1 MTELKARSE
10 FEERYKW
17 DLSPLFADENAFLR
31 AISDSLDQIKA
42 FQKNFDGHL
51 HSLED
56 FQRALKVYEQLGI
69 EIDQIA
75 NYGFMPQTSD
85 FSDEK
90 FGEIA
95 HAAQDFV
102 TKSDVALSFWKDA
115 LINADDQILKEINK
129 NPNYAELVRKTR
141 LDKKSYL
148 GNTVEKTI
156 ANLQSALNT
165 PYDVYTKL
173 RAGDYHMQDFQV
185 DGKIYKNSFVAYE
198 NFYQNDENAE
208 IREKSF
214 RSFSTGLRENQNAA
228 AAAYLNQV
236 TNEKV
241 LATMHG
247 YDSVF
252 DYLLAPQE
260 VDRTMFD
267 RQIDLIMNDFAP
279 VAQKYLKHVAKV
291 NGLSKMT
298 FADWKLDLDSELNPE
313 ASIEDGYSY
322 VMKATAKLGDEY
334 TKTIEPFLKDRWVD
348 FPANTGKDSGG
359 YTKFPYR
366 VHPFI
371 LMSWTGRLSDVYT
384 LIHEIGHAGQGA
396 LSAKNQSYYNY
407 EPSTYYVEAPST
419 FNELL
424 LSDYLEN
431 RSDDP
436 RTKRFALSHRLSD
449 TYFHNFITHL
459 TEAAFQREVY
469 TIIDQGASFNAEKLN
484 QIMKK
489 VLSSFWGDAVEID
502 DDAAL
507 TWMRQAHYYM
517 GLYSYTYS
525 AGLTISTQGFIN
537 LKNNPENGR
546 KSWLDFLKLGGSKA
560 PIAAAK
566 TAGVDVTSDQPLK
579 NTIQF
584 LSDTVDKI
592 IAYTKQIEK

>member
-1 MTELKARSE
+1 MAELKARSTFQE
-10 FEERYKW
+10 KYKW
-17 DLSPLFADENAFLR
+17 DLRPLFADENAYLR
-31 AISDSLDQIKA
+31 AISDVLDQINE

-51 HSLED
+51 KTLDD

-69 EIDQIA
+69 AIDQIA
-75 NYGFMPQTSD
+75 NYGFMPQSSD

-90 FGEIA
+90 FGEVA
-95 HAAQDFV
+95 HAAQDFT
-102 TKSDVALSFWKDA
+102 TKASVALSFWDDA
-115 LINADDQILKEINK
+115 LVNAD
-129 NPNYAELVRKTR
+129 PNVLNELGQESQYQELIRKTK
-141 LDKKSYL
+141 LTKKTYL
-148 GNTVEKTI
+148 GKDIEKTI
-156 ANLQSALNT
+156 SNLQSALET

-173 RAGDYHMQDFQV
+173 RAGDYHMADFQV
-185 DGKIYKNSFVAYE
+185 AGKNYPNSFVSYE

-208 IREKSF
+208 IREASF
-214 RSFSTGLRENQNAA
+214 RSFSKGLRANQNTAA
-228 AAAYLNQV
+228 ATYLNQV
-236 TNEKV
+236 TNEKT
-241 LATMHG
+241 LSEMRG

-260 VDRTMFD
+260 VDRSMFD
-267 RQIDLIMNDFAP
+267 RQIDLIMTDFAP
-279 VAQKYLKHVAKV
+279 VAQKYLKHVAQV
-291 NGLSKMT
+291 NHLSKLS
-298 FADWKLDLDSELNPE
+298 FADWKLDIDPELNPKV
-313 ASIEDGYSY
+313 SIEDSYDY
-322 VMKATAKLGDEY
+322 VMKATAQLGDEY
-334 TKTIEPFLKDRWVD
+334 SQTIKNFLKDRWVD

-359 YTKFPYR
+359 YTTFPYG

-407 EPSTYYVEAPST
+407 EPSTYYVEAAST

-436 RTKRFALSHRLSD
+436 RTKRFALAHRLSD

-469 TIIDQGASFNAEKLN
+469 TLIDQGGSFNADKLN
-484 QIMKK
+484 QIMKQ
-489 VLSSFWGDAVEID
+489 VLSTFWGDAVEID

-537 LKNNPENGR
+537 LKNDPEKGR
-546 KSWLDFLKLGGSKA
+546 RSWLDFLKLGGSKA
-560 PIAAAK
+560 PIEAAK
-566 TAGVDVTSDQPLK
+566 IAAVDVTTDVPLR

-592 IAYTKQIEK
+592 IAYSDEI

>member
-1 MTELKARSE
+1 MAELKARSTFQE
-10 FEERYKW
+10 KYKW
-17 DLSPLFADENAFLR
+17 DLRPLFADENAYLR
-31 AISDSLDQIKA
+31 AISDVLDQINE

-51 HSLED
+51 KTLDD

-69 EIDQIA
+69 AIDQIA
-75 NYGFMPQTSD
+75 NYGFMPQSSD

-90 FGEIA
+90 FGEVA
-95 HAAQDFV
+95 HAAQDFT
-102 TKSDVALSFWKDA
+102 TKASVALSFWDDA
-115 LINADDQILKEINK
+115 LVNAD
-129 NPNYAELVRKTR
+129 PNVLNELSQEPQYQELIRKTK
-141 LDKKSYL
+141 LTKKTYL
-148 GNTVEKTI
+148 GKDIEKTI
-156 ANLQSALNT
+156 SNLQSALET

-173 RAGDYHMQDFQV
+173 RAGDYHMADFQV
-185 DGKIYKNSFVAYE
+185 AGKNYPNSFVSYE

-208 IREKSF
+208 IREASF
-214 RSFSTGLRENQNAA
+214 RSFSQGLRANQNAA
-228 AAAYLNQV
+228 AATYLNQV
-236 TNEKV
+236 TNEKT
-241 LATMHG
+241 LSEMRG

-260 VDRTMFD
+260 VDRSMFD
-267 RQIDLIMNDFAP
+267 RQIDLIMTDFAP
-279 VAQKYLKHVAKV
+279 VAQKYLKHVAQV
-291 NGLSKMT
+291 NHLSKLS
-298 FADWKLDLDSELNPE
+298 FADWKLDIDPELNPE
-313 ASIEDGYSY
+313 VSIEDSYDY
-322 VMKATAKLGDEY
+322 VMKATAQLGDEY
-334 TKTIEPFLKDRWVD
+334 SQTIKNFLKDRWVD

-359 YTKFPYR
+359 YTTFPYG

-407 EPSTYYVEAPST
+407 EPSTYYVEAAST

-431 RSDDP
+431 QSDDP
-436 RTKRFALSHRLSD
+436 RTKRFALAHRLSD

-469 TIIDQGASFNAEKLN
+469 TLIDQGGSFNADKLN
-484 QIMKK
+484 QIMKH
-489 VLSSFWGDAVEID
+489 VLSTFWGDAVEID

-537 LKNNPENGR
+537 LKNDPEKGR
-546 KSWLDFLKLGGSKA
+546 RSWLDFLKLGGSKA
-560 PIAAAK
+560 PIEAAK
-566 TAGVDVTSDQPLK
+566 IAAVDVTTDVPLR

-592 IAYTKQIEK
+592 IAYSDEI

>member
-1 MTELKARSE
+1 DPT
-10 FEERYKW
+10 
-17 DLSPLFADENAFLR
+17 
-31 AISDSLDQIKA
+31 
-42 FQKNFDGHL
+42 
-51 HSLED
+51 
-56 FQRALKVYEQLGI
+56 
-69 EIDQIA
+69 
-75 NYGFMPQTSD
+75 
-85 FSDEK
+85 
-90 FGEIA
+90 
-95 HAAQDFV
+95 
-102 TKSDVALSFWKDA
+102 
-115 LINADDQILKEINK
+115 
-129 NPNYAELVRKTR
+129 
-141 LDKKSYL
+141 
-148 GNTVEKTI
+148 
-156 ANLQSALNT
+156 
-165 PYDVYTKL
+165 
-173 RAGDYHMQDFQV
+173 
-185 DGKIYKNSFVAYE
+185 
-198 NFYQNDENAE
+198 
-208 IREKSF
+208 
-214 RSFSTGLRENQNAA
+214 
-228 AAAYLNQV
+228 
-236 TNEKV
+236 
-241 LATMHG
+241 
-247 YDSVF
+247 
-252 DYLLAPQE
+252 
-260 VDRTMFD
+260 
-267 RQIDLIMNDFAP
+267 
-279 VAQKYLKHVAKV
+279 
-291 NGLSKMT
+291 
-298 FADWKLDLDSELNPE
+298 
-313 ASIEDGYSY
+313 SIEDGYSY

-359 YTKFPYR
+359 YTTFPYG

>member
-1 MTELKARSE
+1 MAELKARSTFQE
-10 FEERYKW
+10 KYKW
-17 DLSPLFADENAFLR
+17 DLRPLFADENAYLR
-31 AISDSLDQIKA
+31 AISDVLDQINE

-51 HSLED
+51 KTLDD

-69 EIDQIA
+69 AIDQIA
-75 NYGFMPQTSD
+75 NYGFMPQSSD

-90 FGEIA
+90 FGEVA
-95 HAAQDFV
+95 HAAQDFT
-102 TKSDVALSFWKDA
+102 TKASVALSFWDDA
-115 LINADDQILKEINK
+115 LVNAD
-129 NPNYAELVRKTR
+129 PNVLNELSQESQYQELIRKTK
-141 LDKKSYL
+141 LTKKTYL
-148 GNTVEKTI
+148 GKDIEKTI
-156 ANLQSALNT
+156 SNLQSALET

-173 RAGDYHMQDFQV
+173 RAGDYHMADFQV
-185 DGKIYKNSFVAYE
+185 AGKNYPNSFVSYE

-208 IREKSF
+208 IREASF
-214 RSFSTGLRENQNAA
+214 RSFSKGLRANQNAA
-228 AAAYLNQV
+228 AATYLNQV
-236 TNEKV
+236 TNEKT
-241 LATMHG
+241 LSEMRG

-260 VDRTMFD
+260 VDRSMFD
-267 RQIDLIMNDFAP
+267 RQIDLIMTDFAP
-279 VAQKYLKHVAKV
+279 VAQKYLKHVAQV
-291 NGLSKMT
+291 NHLSKLS
-298 FADWKLDLDSELNPE
+298 FADWKLDIDPELNPE
-313 ASIEDGYSY
+313 VSIEDSYDY
-322 VMKATAKLGDEY
+322 VMKATAQLGDEY
-334 TKTIEPFLKDRWVD
+334 SQTIKNFLKDRWVD

-359 YTKFPYR
+359 YTTFPYG

-407 EPSTYYVEAPST
+407 EPSTYYVEAAST

-436 RTKRFALSHRLSD
+436 RTKRFALAHRLSD

-469 TIIDQGASFNAEKLN
+469 TLIDQGGSFNADKLN
-484 QIMKK
+484 QIMKQ
-489 VLSSFWGDAVEID
+489 VLSTFWGDAVEID

-537 LKNNPENGR
+537 LKNDPEKGR
-546 KSWLDFLKLGGSKA
+546 RSWLDFLKLGGSKA
-560 PIAAAK
+560 PIEAAK
-566 TAGVDVTSDQPLK
+566 IAAVDITTDVPLR

-592 IAYTKQIEK
+592 IAYSDEI

>member
-1 MTELKARSE
+1 MAELKARSTFQE
-10 FEERYKW
+10 KYKW
-17 DLSPLFADENAFLR
+17 DLRPLFADENAYLR
-31 AISDSLDQIKA
+31 AISDVLDQINE

-51 HSLED
+51 KTLDD

-69 EIDQIA
+69 AIDQIA
-75 NYGFMPQTSD
+75 NYGFMPQSSD

-90 FGEIA
+90 FGEVA
-95 HAAQDFV
+95 HAAQDFT
-102 TKSDVALSFWKDA
+102 TKASVALSFWDDA
-115 LINADDQILKEINK
+115 LVNAD
-129 NPNYAELVRKTR
+129 PNVLNELSQEPQYQELIRKTK
-141 LDKKSYL
+141 LTKKTYL
-148 GNTVEKTI
+148 GKDIEKTI
-156 ANLQSALNT
+156 SNLQSALET

-173 RAGDYHMQDFQV
+173 RAGDYHMADFQV
-185 DGKIYKNSFVAYE
+185 AGKNYPNSFVSYE

-208 IREKSF
+208 IREASF
-214 RSFSTGLRENQNAA
+214 RSFSQGLRANQNAA
-228 AAAYLNQV
+228 AATYLNQV
-236 TNEKV
+236 TNEKT
-241 LATMHG
+241 LSEMRG

-260 VDRTMFD
+260 VDRSMFD
-267 RQIDLIMNDFAP
+267 RQIDLIMTDFAP
-279 VAQKYLKHVAKV
+279 VAQKYLKHVAQV
-291 NGLSKMT
+291 NRLSKLS
-298 FADWKLDLDSELNPE
+298 FADWKLDIDPELNPE
-313 ASIEDGYSY
+313 VSIEDSYDY
-322 VMKATAKLGDEY
+322 VMKATAQLGDEY
-334 TKTIEPFLKDRWVD
+334 SQTIKNFLKDRWVD

-359 YTKFPYR
+359 YTTFPYG

-407 EPSTYYVEAPST
+407 EPSTYYVEAAST

-431 RSDDP
+431 QSDDP
-436 RTKRFALSHRLSD
+436 RTKRFALAHRLSD

-469 TIIDQGASFNAEKLN
+469 TLIDQGGSFNADKLN
-484 QIMKK
+484 QIMKH
-489 VLSSFWGDAVEID
+489 VLSTFWGDAVEID

-537 LKNNPENGR
+537 LKNDPEKGR
-546 KSWLDFLKLGGSKA
+546 RSWLDFLKLGGSKA
-560 PIAAAK
+560 PIEAAK
-566 TAGVDVTSDQPLK
+566 IAAVDVTTDVPLR

-592 IAYTKQIEK
+592 IAYSDEI